1 MKNKEMIIYGL
12 ILGIMFFFIGL
23 ASYIA
28 LGPSSQEYL
37 VPKQVSA
44 IFKLAG
50 MGFICISMI
59 IGGFFV
65 EEIEKDS
72 RGFLLI
78 FGIVFLILNIFIIT
92 YS

>member
-1 MKNKEMIIYGL
+1 MNKKQFIIFGL
-12 ILGIMFFFIGL
+12 IFGIMLFFIGL

-28 LGPSSQEYL
+28 LGPSTTEYL
-37 VPKQVSA
+37 LPKQVSA
-44 IFKLAG
+44 VLKLSG

-65 EEIEKDS
+65 EEIDKDA
-72 RGFLLI
+72 RGLLLI
-78 FGIVFLILNIFIIT
+78 FGLVFLILNIFIIS

>member
-1 MKNKEMIIYGL
+1 MNKKQLIIFGL
-12 ILGIMFFFIGL
+12 IIGIMLFFIGL

-28 LGPSSQEYL
+28 LGPSTAEYIL
-37 VPKQVSA
+37 PKQVSA
-44 IFKLAG
+44 VLKLSG

-65 EEIEKDS
+65 EDINKDA
-72 RGFLLI
+72 RGLLLI
-78 FGIVFLILNIFIIT
+78 FGLVFLILNIFIIS

>member
-1 MKNKEMIIYGL
+1 MNKKKLIIFGL
-12 ILGIMFFFIGL
+12 IVGIMLFFIGL

-28 LGPSSQEYL
+28 LGPSSQDYL

-44 IFKLAG
+44 VFKLTG

-59 IGGFFV
+59 IGGFFI

-78 FGIVFLILNIFIIT
+78 FGIVFLILNIFIIS